1 MKLGAP
7 FGAFIINLFGQGDRT
22 MVNVFRTT
30 DYVLDDVFVRFW
42 NSLAFARTANRNLEG
57 DFKNL
62 RFATG
67 QTLNY
72 RLEERYL
79 AGEGATATSEA
90 RVQITR
96 PLSITKQFRTMVEYT
111 GFNLTFDR
119 ARDEP
124 YLEMANA
131 PRAKRLANLVEKF
144 IATDNF
150 QKQVYQAT
158 GTPGVPIS
166 FETILDT
173 DAYMTELAIPE
184 DGKRFC
190 AVTPRSSANL
200 NADLFNVFN
209 NTVNTGALIDGFIG
223 HLSGFDFF
231 KTNFLSRQISGAG
244 EAGGSPPAGFKL
256 AGTVT
261 NGPISSG
268 NTISV
273 TGLGQAPGTVV
284 FQEGDIVEVD
294 DASGVFMVN
303 PLTYEPLQ
311 QRAQFVVTAQVISA
325 NGSTANIPVNPTIV
339 VSGARQNIS
348 AAIPN
353 TAQML
358 LRDDHN
364 VSLAYH
370 TQALVFAAPPIKELK
385 GGVEARTRYSD
396 LYKLAMTYTLGADIR
411 NYEQLDR
418 IDVICGVA
426 INPEFAVRICS

>member
-1 MKLGAP
+1 MA
-7 FGAFIINLFGQGDRT
+7 
-22 MVNVFRTT
+22 NVFNTT
-30 DYVLDDVFVRFW
+30 QYVLDDVFVRFW

-57 DFKNL
+57 DFKDL

-67 QTLNY
+67 QTINY
-72 RLEERYL
+72 RLEERFL

-90 RVQITR
+90 VVQVIR
-96 PLSITKQFRTMVEYT
+96 PLTISKQFRTMVEYT

-131 PRAKRLANLVEKF
+131 PRAKRLANMVEKF

-150 QKQVYQAT
+150 QKQTYQAV
-158 GTPGVPIS
+158 GTPGVPVD
-166 FETILDT
+166 FNTILQADS
-173 DAYMTELAIPE
+173 YMTELAIPE
-184 DGKRFC
+184 DGKRYAAC
-190 AVTPRSSANL
+190 PPRVVANL
-200 NADLFNVFN
+200 SNDLYNVFN

-231 KTNFLSRQISGAG
+231 KTNFLQRQVAGAG
-244 EAGGSPPAGFKL
+244 QAGGSPPAGSKL

-268 NTISV
+268 NTISL
-273 TGLGQAPGTVV
+273 TGLVAGVVV
-284 FQEGDIVEVD
+284 FEEGDIIYVD
-294 DASGVFMVN
+294 PADGVFMVN
-303 PLTYEPLQ
+303 PLTYEPLEQ
-311 QRAQFVVTAQVISA
+311 SAQFVVTAQVIST
-325 NGSTANIPVNPTIV
+325 GGGTADVPVNPTIV

-353 TAQML
+353 GAQMFMY
-358 LRDDHN
+358 DSHN

-385 GGVEARTRYSD
+385 GGVEAVTRYSD
-396 LYKLAMTYTLGADIR
+396 LYKLAMTYSLGADIR

-426 INPEFAVRICS
+426 INPEFAVRIMS